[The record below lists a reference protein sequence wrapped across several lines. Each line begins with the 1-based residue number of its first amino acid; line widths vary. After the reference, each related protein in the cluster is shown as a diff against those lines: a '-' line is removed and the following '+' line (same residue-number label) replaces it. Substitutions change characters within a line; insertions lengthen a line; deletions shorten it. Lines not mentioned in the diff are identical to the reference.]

1 MEIEHRQLD
10 IDESATVTVMMTA
23 TCGCHKGAASRPC
36 SSQFLVDHFTAVRAS
51 CSELTRSELDMAI
64 MGQLMAGMNNDQTTN
79 TSSSHKATNRQRAS
93 LSLYHQGKPI
103 CEKVF
108 CFLHGIGETRYKNL
122 KKSLHSNGLASRSHG
137 NLKRSPAHALS
148 VSSTEFVVRFM
159 LNYTEQ
165 NGLLLPGRVPGY
177 SRTDVKLLPSSV
189 SKRLIWRVY
198 QIAAENDGSIHTVA
212 YTTFN
217 RLWRTLLPSIVI
229 MRPMTD
235 LCWQCQKNSTAL
247 LRSTNVS
254 DEEKTDAVLAA
265 HEHLRIVK
273 VERSLYT
280 SSCAECSES
289 VRAHFVQNSVFVPP
303 PPGCRIPAITNDI
316 HVHYSFDYAQQVSL
330 QNVNRI
336 L

>member
-1 MEIEHRQLD
+1 MTRPPTHLP
-10 IDESATVTVMMTA
+10 ATRLRIA
-23 TCGCHKGAASRPC
+23 K
-36 SSQFLVDHFTAVRAS
+36 
-51 CSELTRSELDMAI
+51 
-64 MGQLMAGMNNDQTTN
+64 
-79 TSSSHKATNRQRAS
+79 RAS

-108 CFLHGIGETRYKNL
+108 RFLHGIGETRYKNL

-303 PPGCRIPAITNDI
+303 PPGCRIPANTNDI